1 MFHKAVVDHRIYNIQ
16 PRMMPKFLELFDVL
30 AMPILKKHL
39 GEPIGFYVT
48 SIGTL
53 NQVVHLWGY
62 DSLDDYEK
70 RSFARDND
78 PEFQIYLKQTEGLVV
93 SQINQIVKPV
103 KLKSFSQ

>member
-1 MFHKAVVDHRIYNIQ
+1 MFDKPIVDHRIYNIS
-16 PRMMPKFLELFDVL
+16 PRMMPKFLALFDTL
-30 AMPILKKHL
+30 AMPVLKKHL
-39 GEPIGFYVT
+39 GEPLGFYVT
-48 SIGTL
+48 SIGSL

-70 RSFARDND
+70 RSHARDTD

-103 KLKSFSQ
+103 KLQSFTR